1 MARTYSTEEVMAMM
15 QAPREDVQMLDKP
28 ASPFL
33 DPAQINAAE
42 RELSQ
47 PPPEY
52 PRPDNV
58 GAAITDAAG
67 IDRPAGSSGNMAL
80 QNYEAQE
87 AFPIDQTPAPQR
99 PDGGNAALYPSKQE
113 TQPSLPKPVYS
124 TDEVMALYTNESKP
138 VYSTKDVMKQMIAPL
153 DDPTAPR
160 PSRDK
165 YFKLKDIKKSLME
178 SGDIEDPGTFEIG
191 MRAVGGL
198 LVTAAD
204 AIATATF
211 KVDPQ
216 DALFTVGGIGVN
228 PSKAMD
234 DTLKRKDATVRLA
247 GEFVKQQYN
256 AMSEGLAAI
265 GGPKYRVK
273 ETGEFITSM
282 QQALDAAKMG
292 QAGGMGGVPAADD
305 SALIERYKK
314 QGLNLAPVG
323 EEDLKDWEYQQW
335 GKKMDRN
342 LAIEQAATTPRPPD
356 VLYRLAAGI
365 KPAITDYI
373 TGRNDYA
380 EAVAP
385 VLANESQA
393 NVLSMGVD
401 PMVWATSGVGATTR
415 LGISAAAKGATAET
429 LGILGRVA
437 QKAVKPTE
445 QALTKAEAFK
455 KLVVSPAKVASA
467 YGAAQGV
474 AWAADK
480 LELPSELKT
489 AAFTAASLYGAY
501 KAGVGVLRF
510 TANKL
515 PEASVI
521 LRESANATN
530 GFDAAARKAVAAN
543 ADVPFSIRER
553 LLRPSQFVTMESTP
567 ARLAKNMELS
577 PGTRAM
583 MDKLSNWYVVQ
594 GVRGASAVTTG
605 AVKGAAASVPFA
617 ELMRSA
623 GDDESAAAIYGMG
636 AAFGSA
642 GGAAERAFG
651 ARGRRFAQAESDIA
665 RFLTDVQGNTTGL
678 KDVKRYNW
686 IDTEVGRLLTDVEL
700 GAGDVSAL
708 VKNRSFDE
716 LARTAA
722 MQGFFRDRVDFVP
735 LNAADFALNAKG
747 HGADGSAGYF
757 LNMPDGQRPRIFVNV
772 ESRRADVE
780 PHEFYEAFFSSDAF
794 SPEQKAS
801 MRAAVDQRYGAD
813 GLAARGREYAE
824 SLIKAENA
832 KNFPSENLF
841 VTSEQIAA
849 KMDQL
854 AQDELG
860 RGGQDA
866 LDWVRREVMVE
877 EARMAGIDYAA
888 MRRNVPAGQNPIT
901 FIENLLGANA
911 RALGLSG
918 VRVDPETGMAITPE
932 QLFKE
937 NPVAANDPKLVKQL
951 NGYLKTYKQ
960 WLNDP
965 QHETPKGTRIAPDG
979 RAESLANNPN
989 VKFYDGNNGKENSI
1003 AFVDASGRV
1012 IEKSPRQRAKER
1024 KVRGQQIRNM
1034 VGSKI
1039 LEPGNT
1045 TFGLKR
1051 WNDGR
1056 IRAGGKRLPDV
1067 MALQTHWKAHLPVI
1081 RSIEALSDA
1090 GESQQVLYFA
1100 KGNSADK
1107 VKSSRLS
1114 DIDAINRE
1122 MVFDQWTTNAAGD
1135 LLAQF
1140 LDLTSVRNRA
1150 MKAIAERHPALDPAN
1165 GGPGY
1170 KLQAIM
1176 DDVNQWM
1183 ADKGAGKAGEATIG
1197 VPRKN
1202 VVNALIN
1209 PGTNFNRGK
1218 NDLAGAFGRG
1228 SAIKTL
1234 LLEGINAVSGT
1245 GRKGAAM
1252 DYAWANGN
1260 FMPDK
1265 PAPRPDMEGDLAP
1278 PRMPSALPQSGM
1290 AMPDG
1295 PVRGERADIPLNPR
1309 ARRAAFISDRGEV
1322 RSTGRATH
1330 FETNEDLGPDFL
1342 AIGAGHL
1349 GEDGFFR
1356 FGSQTMDDAMG
1367 ESPATSSA
1375 AAARYNQSVY
1385 DQGKRPSAMLEEP
1398 PGLERPSMRGQAMPD
1413 AEARSGA
1420 AETLDQLK
1428 RSQFIPTKVAA
1439 EVVGGFPEY
1448 LRPVAQFITD
1458 QRQKLAGG
1466 QMTRRDV
1473 MKAYAMTVASQGS
1486 GARAVE
1492 VIANNV
1498 AKDGVRFRPSKD
1510 FTTVDKQGRA
1520 AIRPEE
1526 AAAYWLGTDAGQRA
1540 LDNFEAGRFSPDDWK
1555 ELVAIRK
1562 AYGDDRFNNLGAFNP
1577 ENIRT
1582 MDKVLA
1588 DLNASRADTGKVM
1601 DAVQQLRG
1609 IKTGKK
1615 GFIAHLLGIGD
1626 VPTIDAVEINFWLTG
1641 KADIGKLNTRR
1652 ATLARNI
1659 KSSISDRRVSQEMFR
1674 RIDQRINAL
1683 RDEVPGGA
1691 EIAPEVWSHVMH
1703 HWLWDKSK
1711 GIETTHEGMYRAQ
1724 AQFMPDVE
1732 YSGLEQQSKVGDP
1745 SAVESAQGA
1754 VNRAAQ
1760 ASGLIKGWHGSSN
1773 LENIEIFDKG
1783 RIGTK
1788 NDAGFY
1794 GRGFYFTFGDE
1805 KYSPGEAGYYGSQVG
1820 EFFLKAENP
1829 FVFSELTEFKG
1840 NRINFMGVD
1849 SLVFLKNVAEKFPA
1863 IGKKI
1868 TVDTVKWK
1876 NGEGEVKPIT
1886 ASQLSK
1892 LIDYYDRNIK
1902 IVTVEDR
1909 IRGNHKA
1916 GYTKTETIEYDHTS
1930 SGGSKGSFE
1939 SQNLTGRV
1947 QPDLSDAETKIL
1959 LIAEFLDKE
1968 HGIKAD
1974 YHPEGYMTRF
1984 PEITEAIRKKGH
1996 DAIMQ
2001 GRSGDEIVVF
2011 EPEQIKSAAPF
2022 TYDKKGKL
2030 VPLSKRFN
2038 FSRPEIS
2045 YGVAASAIA
2054 AGAAMSELDGEQ

>member
-1 MARTYSTEEVMAMM
+1 MARTYSTDEVMAMM

-42 RELSQ
+42 RELSDD
-47 PPPEY
+47 P
-52 PRPDNV
+52 NFFV
-58 GAAITDAAG
+58 
-67 IDRPAGSSGNMAL
+67 
-80 QNYEAQE
+80 
-87 AFPIDQTPAPQR
+87 DQTPAPQR

-153 DDPTAPR
+153 YDPTAPR
-160 PSRDK
+160 PSRDE
-165 YFKLKDIKKSLME
+165 YFKLKDMEKSLKE
-178 SGDIEDPGTFEIG
+178 SGDIEDPGAFEIG
-191 MRAVGGL
+191 ARAVGGL

-204 AIATATF
+204 ALATATF
-211 KVDPQ
+211 KVDPK

-228 PSKAMD
+228 PSKAID

-282 QQALDAAKMG
+282 QQGLDAAKMG

-314 QGLNLAPVG
+314 QGLTLAPVG
-323 EEDLKDWEYQQW
+323 EDDLKDWEYLQW
-335 GKKMDRN
+335 SKKMDRN
-342 LAIEQAATTPRPPD
+342 MAIEQAATSPRPPD
-356 VLYRLAAGI
+356 VLYRLAAGL
-365 KPAITDYI
+365 KPSIADYM
-373 TGRNDYA
+373 TGRADYA

-393 NVLSMGVD
+393 NVLSMAID
-401 PMVWATSGVGATTR
+401 PMMWATSGAGATTR

-429 LGILGRVA
+429 LGILGMIA

-455 KLVVSPAKVASA
+455 KLIVSPAKVASA
-467 YGAAQGV
+467 YGAASGV

-480 LELPSELKT
+480 LELPSELKS

-501 KAGVGVLRF
+501 KAGLGVLRF

-553 LLRPSQFVTMESTP
+553 LLRPGQFVAMESTP

-594 GVRGASAVTTG
+594 GVRGASAVATG
-605 AVKGAAASVPFA
+605 AVKGAAAGVPFA

-642 GGAAERAFG
+642 GGAAERALG
-651 ARGRRFAQAESDIA
+651 ARGRRYAQAESDIA

-686 IDTEVGRLLTDVEL
+686 IDTEVGRMLTDVEL
-700 GAGDVSAL
+700 GAGDVSSL

-735 LNAADFALNAKG
+735 LGAADFALNAKG

-757 LNMPDGQRPRIFVNV
+757 LNAPDGQRPRIFVNV
-772 ESRRADVE
+772 EARRADVE

-801 MRAAVDQRYGAD
+801 MRAAVDNRYGAD
-813 GLAARGREYAE
+813 GLMARGREYAE

-832 KNFPSENLF
+832 KNFPNENLF

-989 VKFYDGNNGKENSI
+989 VKFYDGVNGKENSI

-1012 IEKSPRQRAKER
+1012 IEKTPKQRAKER
-1024 KVRGQQIRNM
+1024 KLRGQQIRNM

-1051 WNDGR
+1051 WADGR

-1209 PGTNFNRGK
+1209 PGTNFNRGR

-1234 LLEGINAVSGT
+1234 LLENINAVSGT

-1265 PAPRPDMEGDLAP
+1265 PAPRPDMDGDLAP
-1278 PRMPSALPQSGM
+1278 PRPQMMADKAPDVAEAGDQGVAMPKGTVTQLTNTARKALPRLPQGAKSVPKLVIKRIEKSDIVVDGGNPKSWKDY
-1290 AMPDG
+1290 ADQHLMPLPNIKLDKVKG
-1295 PVRGERADIPLNPR
+1295 VSFSKQDI
-1309 ARRAAFISDRGEV
+1309 
-1322 RSTGRATH
+1322 
-1330 FETNEDLGPDFL
+1330 
-1342 AIGAGHL
+1342 
-1349 GEDGFFR
+1349 
-1356 FGSQTMDDAMG
+1356 
-1367 ESPATSSA
+1367 
-1375 AAARYNQSVY
+1375 Y
-1385 DQGKRPSAMLEEP
+1385 D
-1398 PGLERPSMRGQAMPD
+1398 
-1413 AEARSGA
+1413 
-1420 AETLDQLK
+1420 
-1428 RSQFIPTKVAA
+1428 
-1439 EVVGGFPEY
+1439 
-1448 LRPVAQFITD
+1448 VAQTD
-1458 QRQKLAGG
+1458 
-1466 QMTRRDV
+1466 
-1473 MKAYAMTVASQGS
+1473 
-1486 GARAVE
+1486 RA
-1492 VIANNV
+1492 
-1498 AKDGVRFRPSKD
+1498 
-1510 FTTVDKQGRA
+1510 
-1520 AIRPEE
+1520 
-1526 AAAYWLGTDAGQRA
+1526 
-1540 LDNFEAGRFSPDDWK
+1540 
-1555 ELVAIRK
+1555 
-1562 AYGDDRFNNLGAFNP
+1562 
-1577 ENIRT
+1577 
-1582 MDKVLA
+1582 
-1588 DLNASRADTGKVM
+1588 
-1601 DAVQQLRG
+1601 
-1609 IKTGKK
+1609 
-1615 GFIAHLLGIGD
+1615 
-1626 VPTIDAVEINFWLTG
+1626 
-1641 KADIGKLNTRR
+1641 
-1652 ATLARNI
+1652 
-1659 KSSISDRRVSQEMFR
+1659 
-1674 RIDQRINAL
+1674 
-1683 RDEVPGGA
+1683 
-1691 EIAPEVWSHVMH
+1691 
-1703 HWLWDKSK
+1703 
-1711 GIETTHEGMYRAQ
+1711 RAQ
-1724 AQFMPDVE
+1724 ANAQQSVKAAAMAAADPLKFVDPVGYSEIMRASGVVGDILIPP
-1732 YSGLEQQSKVGDP
+1732 SGLKLMLTDP
-1745 SAVESAQGA
+1745 SAFVGLLDGGFHGKRT
-1754 VNRAAQ
+1754 VPGTRAAALQ
-1760 ASGLIKGWHGSSN
+1760 GLDGVSEMRQLVGGQPSSFNTALHHFWGTLSKQLDVINQEAAWMRLVLDPAIIDAIDMSIAGKFSMQPKAWEALVAKALDGTQGDFRGKGNNAKSNANSFYKALVYHNGRWDEVAALYANNNAIDMRAQFNALGHGKVGMKNKVQGFVGLSFGIKGSVLDRWRFVDLYLPDVMSLTGASTPEQYFKYVGAQKVIPQDPIGIYKN
-1773 LENIEIFDKG
+1773 YGTLENSNPAFSLALYNSLDSVAQVAINNSPKLRNYLGAHADPGGLHWVTWNSIKNEAVGHSSLDITKNFVRQYG
-1783 RIGTK
+1783 RNGSASDFAKFMRTAEGFVEGS
-1788 NDAGFY
+1788 NDAG
-1794 GRGFYFTFGDE
+1794 RITRI
-1805 KYSPGEAGYYGSQVG
+1805 S
-1820 EFFLKAENP
+1820 LKNG
-1829 FVFSELTEFKG
+1829 VFSY
-1840 NRINFMGVD
+1840 
-1849 SLVFLKNVAEKFPA
+1849 S
-1863 IGKKI
+1863 
-1868 TVDTVKWK
+1868 
-1876 NGEGEVKPIT
+1876 
-1886 ASQLSK
+1886 
-1892 LIDYYDRNIK
+1892 
-1902 IVTVEDR
+1902 
-1909 IRGNHKA
+1909 
-1916 GYTKTETIEYDHTS
+1916 
-1930 SGGSKGSFE
+1930 
-1939 SQNLTGRV
+1939 
-1947 QPDLSDAETKIL
+1947 
-1959 LIAEFLDKE
+1959 
-1968 HGIKAD
+1968 
-1974 YHPEGYMTRF
+1974 
-1984 PEITEAIRKKGH
+1984 
-1996 DAIMQ
+1996 
-2001 GRSGDEIVVF
+2001 
-2011 EPEQIKSAAPF
+2011 EQ
-2022 TYDKKGKL
+2022 
-2030 VPLSKRFN
+2030 
-2038 FSRPEIS
+2038 
-2045 YGVAASAIA
+2045 
-2054 AGAAMSELDGEQ
+2054 

>member
-1 MARTYSTEEVMAMM
+1 MARTYSTDEVMAMM
-15 QAPREDVQMLDKP
+15 QAPREDVQMLEKP

-42 RELSQ
+42 REVSQ

-58 GAAITDAAG
+58 GAAISDAAG
-67 IDRPAGSSGNMAL
+67 IDRPPAGSSGNMAL

-87 AFPIDQTPAPQR
+87 AFLVDQTPAPQR
-99 PDGGNAALYPSKQE
+99 PNGGSALLYPSKQE
-113 TQPSLPKPVYS
+113 TRPSLPKPVYS

-153 DDPTAPR
+153 YDPTAPR
-160 PSRDK
+160 PSRDE
-165 YFKLKDIKKSLME
+165 YFKLKDMEKSLKE
-178 SGDIEDPGTFEIG
+178 SGDIEDPGAIEMG
-191 MRAVGGL
+191 MNAVGGV
-198 LVTAAD
+198 LVTAVD
-204 AIATATF
+204 ALNSATW
-211 KVDPQ
+211 KVDPN
-216 DALFTVGGIGVN
+216 DGWFSVGGMGVN
-228 PSKAMD
+228 PAKALT
-234 DTLKRKDATVRLA
+234 DTWRQSPATARLTH
-247 GEFVKQQYN
+247 EFVRQQYRGFATGAR
-256 AMSEGLAAI
+256 AM

-273 ETGEFITSM
+273 ETGEFVMDDDES
-282 QQALDAAKMG
+282 
-292 QAGGMGGVPAADD
+292 AGGQFGNISPVNIVD
-305 SALIERYKK
+305 RYKAK
-314 QGLNLAPVG
+314 GLTLAPIG
-323 EEDLKDWEYQQW
+323 DEDLKDFEYMLW
-335 GKKMDRN
+335 GKKMDRD
-342 LAIEQAATTPRPPD
+342 LAVEKARTAELPPEF
-356 VLYRLAAGI
+356 LYRMITSTAASVS
-365 KPAITDYI
+365 DYN

-380 EAVAP
+380 ASIAP
-385 VLANESQA
+385 VVGKESQA
-393 NVLSMGVD
+393 VVASMFAD
-401 PMVWATSGVGATTR
+401 PAMYLGFGAGTAR
-415 LGISAAAKGATAET
+415 LGLSAATKGATAET
-429 LGILGRVA
+429 LGIIGKVA
-437 QKAVKPTE
+437 QKVVQPTE
-445 QALTKAEAFK
+445 DALTKAEAFK

-510 TANKL
+510 TANRL

-553 LLRPSQFVTMESTP
+553 LIRPSQFVAMESTP

-651 ARGRRFAQAESDIA
+651 ARGRRYAQAESDVA

-708 VKNRSFDE
+708 VKNRGFDE

-735 LNAADFALNAKG
+735 LNAADFELNAKG

-801 MRAAVDQRYGAD
+801 MRAAVDNRYGAD
-813 GLAARGREYAE
+813 GLMARGREYAE
-824 SLIKAENA
+824 SLIKAENS
-832 KNFPSENLF
+832 KNFPNENLF

-888 MRRNVPAGQNPIT
+888 LRRNVPAGQNPIT
-901 FIENLLGANA
+901 FIENLLGASA

-965 QHETPKGTRIAPDG
+965 QHEAPKGTRIAPDG

-1012 IEKSPRQRAKER
+1012 IEKTPKQRAKER
-1024 KVRGQQIRNM
+1024 KLRGQQIRNM

-1122 MVFDQWTTNAAGD
+1122 MVFDQWTTNASGD

-1170 KLQAIM
+1170 KLQAVM

-1265 PAPRPDMEGDLAP
+1265 PAPRPDMDGDLAP
-1278 PRMPSALPQSGM
+1278 PRMPQ
-1290 AMPDG
+1290 AMPDASVSG
-1295 PVRGERADIPLNPR
+1295 RSDGMPEKPR
-1309 ARRAAFISDRGEV
+1309 RYVSMEKFIEEAGDDLGEV
-1322 RSTGRATH
+1322 LPNAYSNMEFNDNDYPTHLVSFADARNSMYRSRVPSKQFFDWLHSDEVMDGLVFDKEYTPARPG
-1330 FETNEDLGPDFL
+1330 E
-1342 AIGAGHL
+1342 GASHT
-1349 GEDGFFR
+1349 R
-1356 FGSQTMDDAMG
+1356 
-1367 ESPATSSA
+1367 ESYQALIERLREISLKPSKQPAT
-1375 AAARYNQSVY
+1375 
-1385 DQGKRPSAMLEEP
+1385 G
-1398 PGLERPSMRGQAMPD
+1398 GTRGQAMPD
-1413 AEARSGA
+1413 A
-1420 AETLDQLK
+1420 
-1428 RSQFIPTKVAA
+1428 
-1439 EVVGGFPEY
+1439 
-1448 LRPVAQFITD
+1448 
-1458 QRQKLAGG
+1458 
-1466 QMTRRDV
+1466 
-1473 MKAYAMTVASQGS
+1473 
-1486 GARAVE
+1486 AVTQ
-1492 VIANNV
+1492 
-1498 AKDGVRFRPSKD
+1498 DG
-1510 FTTVDKQGRA
+1510 
-1520 AIRPEE
+1520 
-1526 AAAYWLGTDAGQRA
+1526 
-1540 LDNFEAGRFSPDDWK
+1540 
-1555 ELVAIRK
+1555 LV
-1562 AYGDDRFNNLGAFNP
+1562 
-1577 ENIRT
+1577 
-1582 MDKVLA
+1582 
-1588 DLNASRADTGKVM
+1588 
-1601 DAVQQLRG
+1601 Q
-1609 IKTGKK
+1609 
-1615 GFIAHLLGIGD
+1615 
-1626 VPTIDAVEINFWLTG
+1626 
-1641 KADIGKLNTRR
+1641 
-1652 ATLARNI
+1652 
-1659 KSSISDRRVSQEMFR
+1659 
-1674 RIDQRINAL
+1674 
-1683 RDEVPGGA
+1683 
-1691 EIAPEVWSHVMH
+1691 APEDAPKFKLPRQAM
-1703 HWLWDKSK
+1703 
-1711 GIETTHEGMYRAQ
+1711 
-1724 AQFMPDVE
+1724 AQFMPDTGVDLAD
-1732 YSGLEQQSKVGDP
+1732 YADRTILALPADRMGIGSMMVGP
-1745 SAVESAQGA
+1745 
-1754 VNRAAQ
+1754 
-1760 ASGLIKGWHGSSN
+1760 
-1773 LENIEIFDKG
+1773 KG
-1783 RIGTK
+1783 REREVSVKGQGG
-1788 NDAGFY
+1788 AGFMEIY
-1794 GRGFYFTFGDE
+1794 NGGGWAFSDE
-1805 KYSPGEAGYYGSQVG
+1805 ATGSRFMKRLREAAEPGEGSVLVG
-1820 EFFLKAENP
+1820 
-1829 FVFSELTEFKG
+1829 
-1840 NRINFMGVD
+1840 
-1849 SLVFLKNVAEKFPA
+1849 
-1863 IGKKI
+1863 I
-1868 TVDTVKWK
+1868 T
-1876 NGEGEVKPIT
+1876 
-1886 ASQLSK
+1886 
-1892 LIDYYDRNIK
+1892 
-1902 IVTVEDR
+1902 
-1909 IRGNHKA
+1909 
-1916 GYTKTETIEYDHTS
+1916 
-1930 SGGSKGSFE
+1930 
-1939 SQNLTGRV
+1939 
-1947 QPDLSDAETKIL
+1947 
-1959 LIAEFLDKE
+1959 
-1968 HGIKAD
+1968 
-1974 YHPEGYMTRF
+1974 
-1984 PEITEAIRKKGH
+1984 
-1996 DAIMQ
+1996 
-2001 GRSGDEIVVF
+2001 
-2011 EPEQIKSAAPF
+2011 
-2022 TYDKKGKL
+2022 
-2030 VPLSKRFN
+2030 
-2038 FSRPEIS
+2038 
-2045 YGVAASAIA
+2045 
-2054 AGAAMSELDGEQ
+2054 AMSEFNHLKNQTGQLAYVEALEAAIAGKSISKRQADAHIKAISQSITQSTAKSVTDSTRRKFAAIKNLNDFSKAVRNKSLNFADAAPYSVQIARKALPIPYKEAKDIGIAFDDIGKQTADPRYADVPFGTVVALLEVPLEQAPVRSDFHYSYPFKVTGRSIGFLKKYYDVGQLTSDPRIRNSVGAVQAQPLQTVLPKLDQTRKVTRGQAMPDVAPDIAEAMPRFSVDQPPLTEAFSINTTGDVVTGDVIQWEEGVFTSSKKPKFLGNRTVRAVVIKDSYGSDKQQHTFTILPLSSSGTQPIAVGKQTTRKGRNIYRNGTMRMPWTNEDKRQAVANEKHARGDVARAARDRRKSEF